1 MLKFRSDMYKLG
13 RKCIFCHQYGLY
25 KLGDK
30 KVKCKNCKKR
40 YSLYKLRKD
49 LDILYYFYLELSA
62 RKAAREMGINYMSIH
77 SRYMFFRRKIEEYLN
92 KEFSKLCGELEM
104 DESYFGG
111 KRKGKRG
118 RGANNKAIVFGIVS
132 RTNMKRHETS
142 LHLE

>member
-1 MLKFRSDMYKLG
+1 MYKLG

-30 KVKCKNCKKR
+30 KVKCKNCKKK
-40 YSLYKLRKD
+40 YSLYKLRRD
-49 LDILYYFYLELSA
+49 LDILYFFYLELSA
-62 RKAAREMGINYMSIH
+62 RKAAKELGISYMSVH
-77 SRYMFFRRKIEEYLN
+77 SRYMFFRRRMYGYLD
-92 KEFSKLCGELEM
+92 KEFTKLCGELEL

-118 RGANNKAIVFGIVS
+118 RGAYNKAIVFGIVS